1 MQVINKH
8 FKDLS
13 YVRVNGD
20 NFCSQQLVVYT
31 ESKDDK
37 DLLMVG

>member
-13 YVRVNGD
+13 FVRANGD
-20 NFCSQQLVVYT
+20 DLCSQHLVVYT
-31 ESKDDK
+31 ESKDDRGM
-37 DLLMVG
+37 LMVR

>member
-20 NFCSQQLVVYT
+20 DLCSQLVVYT
-31 ESKDDK
+31 ESKDDR
-37 DLLMVG
+37 DLLMVR